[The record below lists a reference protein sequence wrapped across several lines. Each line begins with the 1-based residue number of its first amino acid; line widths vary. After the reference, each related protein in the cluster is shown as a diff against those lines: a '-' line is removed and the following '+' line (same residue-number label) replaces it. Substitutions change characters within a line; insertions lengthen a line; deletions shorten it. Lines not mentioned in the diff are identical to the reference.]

1 MDALIVRLESGQ
13 NKTQVLQQKLEA
25 AKTEEMKAYWEQ
37 ELKNSQ
43 LELQIKNQT
52 IRTAF
57 EQEFKFVEVLYI
69 YDYAAKDLKRG
80 KTQGIFLNENLQVDP
95 TLELEGKAFLL
106 AAEGRATSAAEGIY
120 LHHSDM
126 TRLKDR
132 YLNFIKLNT
141 IGLIFSNIFSTGD
154 APQQMYSKAVQKLNR
169 RFYKSQRI
177 VE

>member
-1 MDALIVRLESGQ
+1 MVKNYFLLVASLLFFLQISTAQSKSFDLREMDALIVRLESGQ

-69 YDYAAKDLKRG
+69 YDYTAKDLKRG
-80 KTQGIFLNENLQVDP
+80 KTQGIFLNENL
-95 TLELEGKAFLL
+95 
-106 AAEGRATSAAEGIY
+106 
-120 LHHSDM
+120 
-126 TRLKDR
+126 
-132 YLNFIKLNT
+132 
-141 IGLIFSNIFSTGD
+141 
-154 APQQMYSKAVQKLNR
+154 
-169 RFYKSQRI
+169 
-177 VE
+177 